1 MMQATPR
8 NELQQENV
16 ASNTYTAP
24 QITATK
30 GVQFDT
36 QQNRKIIQNRLAL
49 DGEESVS
56 VGHRRQPLPGPIGRT
71 DPCASTSSAMPES
84 HCAASC
90 QGGYQAAAEERW
102 AYDGA

>member
-16 ASNTYTAP
+16 ASNTCTAP

-36 QQNRKIIQNRLAL
+36 QQNRKII
-49 DGEESVS
+49 
-56 VGHRRQPLPGPIGRT
+56 
-71 DPCASTSSAMPES
+71 PE
-84 HCAASC
+84 
-90 QGGYQAAAEERW
+90 
-102 AYDGA
+102 

>member
-49 DGEESVS
+49 VGEESVS
-56 VGHRRQPLPGPIGRT
+56 VGHRRPPPGQTGEPT
-71 DPCASTSSAMPES
+71 DA
-84 HCAASC
+84 HLHHW
-90 QGGYQAAAEERW
+90 Q
-102 AYDGA
+102 